1 MKIIKKL
8 LGFTIDKKGEPFKPG
23 TRTVNVVKQPSF
35 NEWCLQFNVS
45 SAYINRH
52 FG

>member
-1 MKIIKKL
+1 MKKIKKL
-8 LGFTIDKKGEPFKPG
+8 LGFTIDRKGESFKPG
-23 TRTVNVVKQPSF
+23 TRTVKAVKQPSF